1 MSAVLQ
7 APVARPTEPV
17 ELTEYLYE
25 NYGQRVFTFCYS
37 RLRNREEAQD
47 AAQTTFIYVLRS
59 LQRGVVPEFELA
71 WLLKIAFNVCRGTRR
86 SSGRLTSVTQEVED
100 IDELAAPQAAGYE
113 GSERLEALRDGLA
126 HLPERQRRGILL
138 REWQGLSYAEIADEL
153 DLSVGAV
160 ETLLFR
166 ARRNLASRLQHVRSG
181 VAAINVVTLAPFL
194 RSIARGSLGKLGL
207 IGASATVALV
217 PVVAIEIAP
226 ALADGK
232 AAVALRS
239 AAPGEPSS
247 APHLATTARHRTAA
261 AAASRGVLPAA
272 RHRQLPQRPAIAT
285 EAAESTLL
293 PGPTAPAPALGSQEP
308 AATTPEPTLSPPPL
322 KAPPSVPV
330 GVPVPSLQPPT
341 GLPPAATDA
350 LDTLTNVVGGTTEA
364 LPVGLPVP
372 GGDNRQGDKSDS
384 PAGK

>member
-1 MSAVLQ
+1 MSAVLH
-7 APVARPTEPV
+7 APVTRPTEPA

-25 NYGQRVFTFCYS
+25 NYGQRVFPFCYS

-322 KAPPSVPV
+322 KAPRSVPV

-372 GGDNRQGDKSDS
+372 GGDNRQGDRSDS

>member
-1 MSAVLQ
+1 MPTHASRRRGWASQSFQRQQTEALRQ
-7 APVARPTEPV
+7 PVV
-17 ELTEYLYE
+17 LTEYLYE

-59 LQRGVVPEFELA
+59 LQRGVEPEFELA

-86 SSGRLTSVTQEVED
+86 SSGRRTAVTQEIED
-100 IDELAAPQAAGYE
+100 MDDIAAPPAAGYE
-113 GSERLEALRDGLA
+113 GGEQLEALRDGLA
-126 HLPERQRRGILL
+126 HLPERQRRVILL

-194 RSIARGSLGKLGL
+194 RSIVRGGLGKLGL

-226 ALADGK
+226 ARADGK
-232 AAVALRS
+232 AAVTLRS
-239 AAPGEPSS
+239 AVPVEPSS
-247 APHLATTARHRTAA
+247 APQLATTAHHPTAE
-261 AAASRGVLPAA
+261 AAASPGVLPAA
-272 RHRQLPQRPAIAT
+272 RHRQLPQRPTTAT
-285 EAAESTLL
+285 EAAE
-293 PGPTAPAPALGSQEP
+293 
-308 AATTPEPTLSPPPL
+308 
-322 KAPPSVPV
+322 
-330 GVPVPSLQPPT
+330 
-341 GLPPAATDA
+341 
-350 LDTLTNVVGGTTEA
+350 
-364 LPVGLPVP
+364 
-372 GGDNRQGDKSDS
+372 
-384 PAGK
+384 

>member
-1 MSAVLQ
+1 MSAVLH
-7 APVARPTEPV
+7 APAARPTEPV

-59 LQRGVVPEFELA
+59 LQRGIVPEFELA

-86 SSGRLTSVTQEVED
+86 SSGRLTAVTQEVED
-100 IDELAAPQAAGYE
+100 IDELAAPHAAGYE

-153 DLSVGAV
+153 GLSVGAV

-181 VAAINVVTLAPFL
+181 VAAINAVTLAPFL

-207 IGASATVALV
+207 IGAGATVALV

-226 ALADGK
+226 ALADGQ
-232 AAVALRS
+232 AAVTLRS

-247 APHLATTARHRTAA
+247 ASKLATTTHHRTAA
-261 AAASRGVLPAA
+261 AASPGVLPAA
-272 RHRQLPQRPAIAT
+272 RHRQLPQRPATAT
-285 EAAESTLL
+285 EAAESTLD
-293 PGPTAPAPALGSQEP
+293 PGPTAAAQAFGSQGP

-322 KAPPSVPV
+322 KAPPSAPV
-330 GVPVPSLQPPT
+330 GVPVPNLAPPA

-350 LDTLTNVVGGTTEA
+350 LDTLTNVVGGATEA

-384 PAGK
+384 AAGK

>member
-1 MSAVLQ
+1 MSAVLH

-17 ELTEYLYE
+17 ELTKYLYE
-25 NYGQRVFTFCYS
+25 TYGQRVFTFCYS

-86 SSGRLTSVTQEVED
+86 SSGRLTAVTQEVED

-126 HLPERQRRGILL
+126 QLPERQRRGILL

-153 DLSVGAV
+153 ELSVGAV

-166 ARRNLASRLQHVRSG
+166 ARRNLAARLQHVRSG

-194 RSIARGSLGKLGL
+194 RSIARGGLGKLGL

-226 ALADGK
+226 ALADHK

-239 AAPGEPSS
+239 AVPDEPSS
-247 APHLATTARHRTAA
+247 APQLATTARRGTTTA
-261 AAASRGVLPAA
+261 AAASRGVLRAA
-272 RHRQLPQRPAIAT
+272 RHEQLSQRPATAT
-285 EAAESTLL
+285 DAAESTLL
-293 PGPTAPAPALGSQEP
+293 PGPTAPAPAFGSQGP

-322 KAPPSVPV
+322 KAPPSAPV
-330 GVPVPSLQPPT
+330 GVPVPNLEPPA

-350 LDTLTNVVGGTTEA
+350 LDTLTSVVGGATEA
-364 LPVGLPVP
+364 LPVG
-372 GGDNRQGDKSDS
+372 K
-384 PAGK
+384 

>member
-1 MSAVLQ
+1 MSAVLH

-17 ELTEYLYE
+17 ELTKYLYE
-25 NYGQRVFTFCYS
+25 TYGQRVFTFCYS

-86 SSGRLTSVTQEVED
+86 SSGRLTAVTQEVED
-100 IDELAAPQAAGYE
+100 IDALAAPQAAGYE

-126 HLPERQRRGILL
+126 QLPERQRRGILL

-153 DLSVGAV
+153 ELSVGAV

-226 ALADGK
+226 ALGAHK

-239 AAPGEPSS
+239 AVPDEPSS
-247 APHLATTARHRTAA
+247 APQRATTSRRRTTTA

-272 RHRQLPQRPAIAT
+272 RHEQLSQRPATAT

-293 PGPTAPAPALGSQEP
+293 PGPTAPAPAFGSQGP
-308 AATTPEPTLSPPPL
+308 AATTPQPTLSPPPL
-322 KAPPSVPV
+322 KTAPSAPV
-330 GVPVPSLQPPT
+330 GVPVPNLEPPA

-350 LDTLTNVVGGTTEA
+350 LDTLTSVVGGATEA
-364 LPVGLPVP
+364 LPVG
-372 GGDNRQGDKSDS
+372 K
-384 PAGK
+384 

>member
-330 GVPVPSLQPPT
+330 GVPVPSLQPPS

-364 LPVGLPVP
+364 IPVGLPVP

>member
-1 MSAVLQ
+1 MSAVLH
-7 APVARPTEPV
+7 APAARPTEPV
-17 ELTEYLYE
+17 ELTAYLYE

-86 SSGRLTSVTQEVED
+86 SSGRLTAVTQEVED

-153 DLSVGAV
+153 GLSVGAV

-181 VAAINVVTLAPFL
+181 VAAINAVTLAPL
-194 RSIARGSLGKLGL
+194 VRSLARGGLGKLGL
-207 IGASATVALV
+207 IGAGATVALV
-217 PVVAIEIAP
+217 PVAATEIEP
-226 ALADGK
+226 ALAHSTPT
-232 AAVALRS
+232 VTLRS
-239 AAPGEPSS
+239 VAPAAPARAPQLAVTPHSRSASPAAAPGLLPI
-247 APHLATTARHRTAA
+247 ARQ
-261 AAASRGVLPAA
+261 RGPG
-272 RHRQLPQRPAIAT
+272 QRAITVT
-285 EAAESTLL
+285 EAAEST
-293 PGPTAPAPALGSQEP
+293 PVPSPTAPAFSSQEP
-308 AATTPEPTLSPPPL
+308 PATSPAPSLPQAPQTP
-322 KAPPSVPV
+322 APGTV
-330 GVPVPSLQPPT
+330 GPPVPNLQPPA
-341 GLPPAATDA
+341 LIPPAATEP
-350 LDTLTNVVGGTTEA
+350 LDTLTSVLTGATEV
-364 LPVGLPVP
+364 LPVG
-372 GGDNRQGDKSDS
+372 K
-384 PAGK
+384 

>member
-1 MSAVLQ
+1 VSAVLQ

>member
-1 MSAVLQ
+1 VSAVLQ

-272 RHRQLPQRPAIAT
+272 RHRQLPQRPATAT